1 MPQVFLML
9 LLYPIT
15 SAIGRFI
22 VGAGVAVAVYMIL
35 TSMIRP
41 VMTVLDQKI
50 IDIVGG
56 VGSSGATVAQTVQY
70 LDLPGLCVIIL
81 SAYSAAMSIKIL
93 SVSLKAFS
101 VRT

>member
-1 MPQVFLML
+1 MPVIYML

-22 VGAGVAVAVYMIL
+22 VGAGVAVAVYYIL

-41 VMTVLDQKI
+41 IMSVLDQKI
-50 IDIVGG
+50 LQIVGG
-56 VGSSGATVAQTVQY
+56 VGSSAATVAQTVQF
-70 LDLPGLCVIIL
+70 LDLFGLCVIIL
-81 SAYSAAMSIKIL
+81 SAYSASMSIKIL

-101 VRT
+101 IRT